1 MEHYTEL
8 VKQAKQ
14 GDVQAF
20 SRLYE
25 SCYKDMYRFA
35 LYNLGHEE
43 DAKDAVSDT
52 VLAAFENIGK
62 LRDADAFK
70 AWIFRI
76 LYNQCVKR
84 RRQYTMKTEELPE
97 SMPAAQQDTA
107 QALDVRRA
115 FESLPPED
123 RMIVSMSVFAGYN
136 SSEIGR
142 IMKKNANTVRSR
154 LSRSMGKMQK
164 LLEV

>member
-8 VKQAKQ
+8 VNRAKQ
-14 GDVQAF
+14 GDIQAF

-62 LRDADAFK
+62 LRDAEAFK

-76 LYNQCVKR
+76 LFNQCVKR
-84 RRQYTMKTEELPE
+84 RKQYAMKTEELPE
-97 SMPAAQQDTA
+97 ALPAEEPDTA
-107 QALDVRRA
+107 GAMDVRRA
-115 FESLPPED
+115 FESLPQED
-123 RMIVSMSVFAGYN
+123 RMIVSMAVFAGYN